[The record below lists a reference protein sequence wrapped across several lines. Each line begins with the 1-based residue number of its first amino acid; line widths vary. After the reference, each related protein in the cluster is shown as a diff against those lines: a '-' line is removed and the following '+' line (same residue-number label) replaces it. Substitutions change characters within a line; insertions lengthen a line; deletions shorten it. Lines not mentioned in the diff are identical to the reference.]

1 MCVCSVVSN
10 SVAPWT
16 VAYQAP
22 LSIGFPRREYWSGLL
37 VPPPGDLLGPGIKAV
52 STALASVFFTTEPP
66 GKIKSSLGFSTIFK
80 STMDPE
86 IKVFEDK
93 CFLKESHLFL

>member
-1 MCVCSVVSN
+1 MSN

-16 VAYQAP
+16 VACQAP
-22 LSIGFPRREYWSGLL
+22 LSIGFLRREYWSGLL
-37 VPPPGDLLGPGIKAV
+37 VPSPGDLPGPGIKPV
-52 STALASVFFTTEPP
+52 STALASILFTTEPP
-66 GKIKSSLGFSTIFK
+66 GKIKSSSGFSTIFK

-93 CFLKESHLFL
+93 CFLKESHLFI